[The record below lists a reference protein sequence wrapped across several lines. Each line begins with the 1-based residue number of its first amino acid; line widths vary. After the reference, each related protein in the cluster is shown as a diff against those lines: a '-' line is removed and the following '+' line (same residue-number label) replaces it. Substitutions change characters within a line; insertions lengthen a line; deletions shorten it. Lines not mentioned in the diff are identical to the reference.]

1 MDIEGEKEKGKGG
14 AGQTCAW
21 LTLIVFAVRVL
32 SEGVCVWV
40 RVRVSEWKEMVLG
53 RGSLCTLCIYLFYG
67 CLASRMPAVAFYGP
81 LNVLFA
87 FAHFTFCAFSSLPL
101 LLLKCSEMKCKF
113 VWGPTQ
119 SCLTCSI
126 SFDIIV
132 VAAHLGQLCDCDLL
146 IGRRIGIIHLT
157 IENTF

>member
-1 MDIEGEKEKGKGG
+1 MDIENEREGRRGVNVRL
-14 AGQTCAW
+14 AYTNCLCRACAQRG
-21 LTLIVFAVRVL
+21 RVCAC
-32 SEGVCVWV
+32 GCVCQSGRRWC
-40 RVRVSEWKEMVLG
+40 WG
-53 RGSLCTLCIYLFYG
+53 RGSMCTFCIYLFYG

-87 FAHFTFCAFSSLPL
+87 FAHFTFCAFSSLAL

>member
-1 MDIEGEKEKGKGG
+1 MKNGRSG
-14 AGQTCAW
+14 ANVRLAYTNCLCRACAQRG
-21 LTLIVFAVRVL
+21 RV
-32 SEGVCVWV
+32 CV
-40 RVRVSEWKEMVLG
+40 RVRVSVWKEMVLEQK
-53 RGSLCTLCIYLFYG
+53 GSLCTLCIYLFYG

-87 FAHFTFCAFSSLPL
+87 FAHFTFCAFSSFPL

>member
-1 MDIEGEKEKGKGG
+1 MEGDG
-14 AGQTCAW
+14 AG
-21 LTLIVFAVRVL
+21 
-32 SEGVCVWV
+32 
-40 RVRVSEWKEMVLG
+40 G

-87 FAHFTFCAFSSLPL
+87 FAHSTFCAFSSLPL

-157 IENTF
+157 IENTLHFSRDSLRDSCRAEWRNTSVRLTQRKTCRKFRSATTQHIIM